1 MDLVCL
7 FVPLLMRTIICSSR
21 WWVHLRII
29 YNKST
34 VTNTLMVGFYH
45 HTTSLIALD
54 GCTGIR
60 ESHVVCSLFVVSC
73 MWFAVVELNSINRT
87 PWNVK
92 ISVCTHLIKNGLSSH
107 LECVI
112 FTYLLQIPL
121 LNTMQK
127 PFPIYLHEKIFDFYI
142 NTTYCNKKIYID
154 IFQQ

>member
-1 MDLVCL
+1 MGA
-7 FVPLLMRTIICSSR
+7 SSDNIQQEHR
-21 WWVHLRII
+21 HKHPYGW
-29 YNKST
+29 
-34 VTNTLMVGFYH
+34 FYH

-54 GCTGIR
+54 GCTGIQ

-112 FTYLLQIPL
+112 FMYLLQIPL

-142 NTTYCNKKIYID
+142 NTTYCNKKNLYRYFSAIIIIYNMIPCKSS
-154 IFQQ
+154 FAYTCY